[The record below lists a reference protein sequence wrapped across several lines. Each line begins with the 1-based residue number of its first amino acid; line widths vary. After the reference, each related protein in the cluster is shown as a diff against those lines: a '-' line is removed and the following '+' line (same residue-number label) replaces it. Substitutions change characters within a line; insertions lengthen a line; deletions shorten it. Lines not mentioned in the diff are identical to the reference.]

1 MTTVEPLHSARPP
14 RAPTGAFLDRETC
27 VISDSSQLD
36 GLEKEWRAL
45 FDVAPNAS
53 PALRWEW
60 VRGWWDV
67 YGPVYGDGG
76 HGLRII
82 VVRRG
87 QDLIGALPLYV
98 KTPRWS
104 WGSREL
110 RFISTGEAEF
120 EETCA
125 EYLDL
130 LHRPGAEAECLAAIG
145 RCLNGE
151 LSFPWDQLEL
161 SPMPANS
168 PLLELPEFMNGRADR
183 SVGKGPAVC
192 YVSDLSGGFEAYL
205 KRLSQGARGEARKLL
220 REVTRAGMSFEIAAT
235 ADQSIR
241 YFDELVEL
249 HRSRWASVGKAGC
262 FAPRQCEFH
271 RHLVATL
278 APAGKTVLS
287 RLSLAGKT
295 YAVTYGH
302 LTGTNYSCY
311 QRGVRMETHPV
322 RSPGTATLLLLMDHL
337 ARHGIVCYDHLGGL
351 NSFKQRFATDERHLT
366 AMRIAKPTTR
376 YLATRTRDLARR
388 ATAGAARL
396 LAASLP
402 RRQPRPETAPTSVAR
417 ESV

>member
-1 MTTVEPLHSARPP
+1 MTTIESLLHAACPP
-14 RAPTGAFLDRETC
+14 RASTGASLDRETC

-36 GLEKEWRAL
+36 GLENEWRAL
-45 FDVAPNAS
+45 FNVAPNAS

-60 VRGWWDV
+60 VRGWWGV
-67 YGPVYGDGG
+67 YGPAYGDGG
-76 HGLRII
+76 RGLRII
-82 VVRRG
+82 VVRGG
-87 QDLIGALPLYV
+87 QELIGVLPLYV

-125 EYLDL
+125 EYLDV
-130 LHRPGAEAECLAAIG
+130 LHRPGAEAECVAAIG

-161 SPMPANS
+161 SAMPANS
-168 PLLELPEFMNGRADR
+168 PLLELPKSVNGRAGR
-183 SVGKGPAVC
+183 SVAKGPAVC
-192 YVSDLSGGFEAYL
+192 YVSDLAGGFEAYM

-235 ADQSIR
+235 ADQAVR
-241 YFDELVEL
+241 YFDELIEL
-249 HRSRWASVGKAGC
+249 HRNRWESVGKAGC

-278 APAGKTVLS
+278 APAGKAVLS

-322 RSPGTATLLLLMDHL
+322 RSPGTATLLLLMNHL
-337 ARHGIVCYDHLGGL
+337 AQRGIVCYDHLGGL
-351 NSFKQRFATDERHLT
+351 NSFKARFATGERPLA
-366 AMRIAKPTTR
+366 AMRIAKPNTR
-376 YLATRTRDLARR
+376 YLVTRTWDLGRR
-388 ATAGAARL
+388 ASAGAARL

-402 RRQPRPETAPTSVAR
+402 RRQPLAETTPTSVP
-417 ESV
+417 

>member
-1 MTTVEPLHSARPP
+1 MTTIESLHAGFPP
-14 RAPTGAFLDRETC
+14 RASTGASLDRKTC

-36 GLEKEWRAL
+36 GLENEWRAL
-45 FDVAPNAS
+45 FDIAPNAS

-60 VRGWWDV
+60 VRGWWGV
-67 YGPVYGDGG
+67 YGPAYGDGG
-76 HGLRII
+76 RGLRII

-87 QDLIGALPLYV
+87 QELIGVLPLYV

-125 EYLDL
+125 EYLDV
-130 LHRPGAEAECLAAIG
+130 LHRPGAEAECVAAIG

-151 LSFPWDQLEL
+151 LSSPWDQLEL
-161 SPMPANS
+161 SAMPANS
-168 PLLELPEFMNGRADR
+168 PLLELPESVNGRAGR

-192 YVSDLSGGFEAYL
+192 YISDLSGGFEAYL

-220 REVTRAGMSFEIAAT
+220 REVTRAGMSFEIAST
-235 ADQSIR
+235 ADQAVR

-295 YAVTYGH
+295 YALTYGH

-337 ARHGIVCYDHLGGL
+337 ARHGVVCYDHLSGV
-351 NSFKQRFATDERHLT
+351 NSFKQRFATGEQSLVG
-366 AMRIAKPTTR
+366 MRIARPTFG
-376 YLATRTRDLARR
+376 YLKGAAIDLVRRVAVKVVRLAR
-388 ATAGAARL
+388 
-396 LAASLP
+396 
-402 RRQPRPETAPTSVAR
+402 
-417 ESV
+417 